1 MRRRLTTL
9 LFAVTVSV
17 LALSSFFVHLSGDL
31 LLLRRPRAA
40 SSAAA
45 IVGRSAY
52 PRSSHAVREILQL
65 VPRRRAPTPDAA
77 VLLPDWEA
85 LLLLPPS
92 SAAAAEPLSCVFDNG
107 ATSPARLGGG
117 GGGSAAAAFASCVLP
132 LSVRR
137 LRPFYSPRLIGSSDA
152 PIPRSEGSD
161 RSAEMIRWSP
171 LVYDAISTPD
181 DIVVFAKGVNTRQ
194 GANRPAADLLCVFSD
209 SGGASS
215 SAVVAAVAATSSAQ
229 EVFRCPHPPPEALSR
244 TFSSPLRI
252 SLAIAPDFSPAIPSV
267 ANYHPPRVPPRGELG
282 NTPRS
287 LICACTMVY
296 NAAKFLREWVAY
308 HAAVGVDRFY
318 VYDNASDD
326 DLVPAVDRLVSEGF
340 NVSARYWPWPKAQ
353 EAGFSH
359 CAAVSR
365 AECEWMAF
373 IDVDEFVF
381 SPNWAGSARPAR
393 SMLGS
398 VVSVPPS
405 VGQVS
410 IDCHVFGP
418 SGQTA
423 HPKGGVTQGYTC
435 RQLAEERHKSF
446 IRLDAVDRSL
456 VNSVHHFG
464 LKEGFRTVKARS
476 VRVNHYKYQVWDE
489 FKLKFRRRASTYV
502 ADWTNTVNAGS
513 RDRTPG
519 LGFEAVEPAGWS
531 QKFCEVNDTR
541 LKDTNQKWFGA
552 VGPSGEYRMA
562 WE

>member
-17 LALSSFFVHLSGDL
+17 LALSSFFVHLSGD
-31 LLLRRPRAA
+31 
-40 SSAAA
+40 
-45 IVGRSAY
+45 
-52 PRSSHAVREILQL
+52 
-65 VPRRRAPTPDAA
+65 
-77 VLLPDWEA
+77 
-85 LLLLPPS
+85 
-92 SAAAAEPLSCVFDNG
+92 
-107 ATSPARLGGG
+107 
-117 GGGSAAAAFASCVLP
+117 P

-194 GANRPAADLLCVFSD
+194 GANAAEVRCVYYSVH
-209 SGGASS
+209 GGAAPS
-215 SAVVAAVAATSSAQ
+215 SSAQ